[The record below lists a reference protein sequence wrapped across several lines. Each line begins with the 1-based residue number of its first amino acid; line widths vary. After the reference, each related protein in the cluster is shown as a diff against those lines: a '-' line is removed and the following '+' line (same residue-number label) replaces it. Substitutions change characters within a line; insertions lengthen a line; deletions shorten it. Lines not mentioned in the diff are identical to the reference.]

1 MERDAL
7 ASLSEDLG
15 KDLGARRAGPV
26 EVEEQAG
33 VRVLVLRGDWTAS
46 SLVACERALLA
57 QAGPQAGGQA
67 ARLRFDLA
75 NLARMDTAGAWLIQ
89 REVKLR
95 EEAGASVEVTGATEA
110 VATLLATVTRH
121 DVEHPPIEPPYVN
134 PIAAVIERLGA
145 GTFSLLRAAAE
156 LVNFLGLLLVTLAR
170 SLVQPRRLRLVSI
183 VSHMEATGL
192 NAMPIVGLLSFLIGI
207 VLAYQSAD
215 QLAKFGAEIFTVNIV
230 GIGMLRE
237 MGVILTAIIVA
248 GRSGSAFTAQIGT
261 MKVNQEIDAM
271 TTIGLDPIEVL
282 VVPRVIALS
291 ITLPLLTF
299 YAILMG
305 LLGGAV
311 MANASLDIT
320 FVQFLRQL
328 NGAVTLSSFWFGVL
342 KAVPFAFV
350 IAMVGCFEGLKVKG
364 DAASVGEQTT
374 RSVVESI
381 FLVIVIDAVLS
392 IFASVVGI

>member
-1 MERDAL
+1 M
-7 ASLSEDLG
+7 ASLSEEAGRDAG
-15 KDLGARRAGPV
+15 PRRAGPL
-26 EVEEQAG
+26 EVREQADA
-33 VRVLVLRGDWTAS
+33 RILILRGDWTAQT
-46 SLVACERALLA
+46 LIACERAL
-57 QAGPQAGGQA
+57 A
-67 ARLRFDLA
+67 AETAATSGRLRFDLA
-75 NLARMDTAGAWLIQ
+75 NLGRIDTAGAWLIQ
-89 REVKLR
+89 REIQAR
-95 EEAGASVEVTGATEA
+95 EAAGVALEVTGATEA
-110 VATLLATVTRH
+110 VATLLATVTRN
-121 DVEHPPIEPPYVN
+121 DVEHPSIEPPYVN
-134 PIAAVIERLGA
+134 PVVAMIERLGA
-145 GTFSLLRAAAE
+145 GTFSVIGAAAE
-156 LVNFLGLLLVTLAR
+156 FLNCLGVLLVTLGR
-170 SLVQPRRLRLVSI
+170 SLVQPRRLRVVSI
-183 VSHMEATGL
+183 VSHMESTGL

-230 GIGMLRE
+230 GIGVLRE

-261 MKVNQEIDAM
+261 MKVNQEVDAM
-271 TTIGLDPIEVL
+271 MTIGLDPIEVL

-299 YAILMG
+299 YADIMG

-311 MANASLDIT
+311 MANAALDIS

-328 NGAVTLSSFWFGVL
+328 NDAVTLSTFWFGVC

-374 RSVVESI
+374 RSVVEAI

-392 IFASVVGI
+392 VFASVIGI

>member
-1 MERDAL
+1 M
-7 ASLSEDLG
+7 ASLSEEAGRDAGSRL
-15 KDLGARRAGPV
+15 AGPV
-26 EVEEQAG
+26 EVRDQADA
-33 VRVLVLRGDWTAS
+33 RVLVLLGDWTAP
-46 SLVACERALLA
+46 SLVACERALSA
-57 QAGPQAGGQA
+57 QAA
-67 ARLRFDLA
+67 APAERLRFDLA
-75 NLARMDTAGAWLIQ
+75 KLVRIDTAGAWLIQ
-89 REVKLR
+89 RAIRAR
-95 EEAGASVEVTGATEA
+95 EAAGIAVEVTGATEA

-134 PIAAVIERLGA
+134 PVVAMIERLGA
-145 GTFSLLRAAAE
+145 GTLSVLQAATE
-156 LVNFLGLLLVTLAR
+156 LVNFLGLLLVTLSR
-170 SLVQPRRLRLVSI
+170 CLVQPRRLRLVSI
-183 VSHMEATGL
+183 VSHIESTGL

-215 QLAKFGAEIFTVNIV
+215 QLAKFGAQIFTVNIV
-230 GIGMLRE
+230 GVGMLRE

-261 MKVNQEIDAM
+261 MKVNQEVDAM

-299 YAILMG
+299 YAVLMG

-311 MANASLDIT
+311 MANAALDIT

-328 NGAVTLSSFWFGVL
+328 NSAVTLGSFWFGVL
-342 KAVPFAFV
+342 KALPFAFV

-392 IFASVVGI
+392 VFASVVGI

>member
-1 MERDAL
+1 MR
-7 ASLSEDLG
+7 
-15 KDLGARRAGPV
+15 
-26 EVEEQAG
+26 EQAG
-33 VRVLVLRGDWTAS
+33 ARALILRGDWTAP
-46 SLVACERALLA
+46 SLVACERALSA
-57 QAGPQAGGQA
+57 QLGGVPLRGGA
-67 ARLRFDLA
+67 ERLRFDLA
-75 NLARMDTAGAWLIQ
+75 NLGRIDTAGAWLIQ
-89 REVKLR
+89 REVKAQ
-95 EEAGASVEVTGATEA
+95 EAAGLAVEVTGATEA
-110 VATLLATVTRH
+110 VATLLAKVTRH

-134 PIAAVIERLGA
+134 PVVAMIERLGA
-145 GTFSLLRAAAE
+145 GTFSLVRAAAE
-156 LVNFLGLLLVTLAR
+156 LVNFLGLLLVTLGR

-183 VSHMEATGL
+183 VSHMESTGL

-230 GIGMLRE
+230 GIGVLRE

-261 MKVNQEIDAM
+261 MKVNQEVDAM
-271 TTIGLDPIEVL
+271 MTIGLDPIEVL

-299 YAILMG
+299 YADIMG

-311 MANASLDIT
+311 MANAALDIS

-328 NGAVTLSSFWFGVL
+328 NNAVTLSTFWFGVC

-374 RSVVESI
+374 RSVVEAI

-392 IFASVVGI
+392 VFASVIGI

>member
-1 MERDAL
+1 M
-7 ASLSEDLG
+7 ASLSEE
-15 KDLGARRAGPV
+15 AGTDAASRPV
-26 EVEEQAG
+26 EPLEVREQADA
-33 VRVLVLRGDWTAS
+33 RVLILRGDWTAP
-46 SLVACERALLA
+46 SLVACERTLSA
-57 QAGPQAGGQA
+57 QVGGGA

-75 NLARMDTAGAWLIQ
+75 SLGRIDTAGAWLIQ
-89 REVKLR
+89 RQVR
-95 EEAGASVEVTGATEA
+95 TQEEAGVAVEVTGATEA
-110 VATLLATVTRH
+110 VATLLAKVTRH

-134 PIAAVIERLGA
+134 PVVAMIERLGA
-145 GTFSLLRAAAE
+145 GTFSVLRAATE
-156 LVNFLGLLLVTLAR
+156 LVNFLGLLLVTLGR
-170 SLVQPRRLRLVSI
+170 SLIQPRRLRVVSI
-183 VSHMEATGL
+183 VSHMESTGL

-230 GIGMLRE
+230 GIGVLRE

-328 NGAVTLSSFWFGVL
+328 NSAVTLSSFWFGVL

>member
-1 MERDAL
+1 M
-7 ASLSEDLG
+7 ASLSGETG
-15 KDLGARRAGPV
+15 IEEGSRRAGPV
-26 EVEEQAG
+26 EAREQAG
-33 VRVLVLRGDWTAS
+33 ARVLVLQGDWTAA
-46 SLVACERALLA
+46 SLVACERALVA
-57 QAGPQAGGQA
+57 QAAAPA

-75 NLARMDTAGAWLIQ
+75 KLVRIDTAGAWLIQ
-89 REVKLR
+89 REVRAR
-95 EEAGASVEVTGATEA
+95 EVAGVAVEVTGATES
-110 VATLLATVTRH
+110 VATLLATVTQH

-134 PIAAVIERLGA
+134 PVVALIERLGA
-145 GTFSLLRAAAE
+145 GTFSVLNAATE

-170 SLVQPRRLRLVSI
+170 CLVQPRRLRLVSV
-183 VSHMEATGL
+183 VSHMESTGL
-192 NAMPIVGLLSFLIGI
+192 NAMPIVGLLCFLMGI

-215 QLAKFGAEIFTVNIV
+215 QLAKFGAQIFTVNIV
-230 GIGMLRE
+230 GVAMLRE

-261 MKVNQEIDAM
+261 MKVNQEVDAM

-282 VVPRVIALS
+282 VVPRVIALL

-311 MANASLDIT
+311 MANADLGIT

-328 NGAVTLSSFWFGVL
+328 NNAVTLGSFWFGVL
-342 KAVPFAFV
+342 KALPFAFV

-364 DAASVGEQTT
+364 DAASVGQQTT

-392 IFASVVGI
+392 VFASVVGI

>member
-1 MERDAL
+1 M
-7 ASLSEDLG
+7 ASLSEEAGRD
-15 KDLGARRAGPV
+15 AASRPAGPV
-26 EVEEQAG
+26 EVREQAG
-33 VRVLVLRGDWTAS
+33 ARALILRGDWTAP
-46 SLVACERALLA
+46 SLVACERALSA
-57 QAGPQAGGQA
+57 QLGGVPLRGGA
-67 ARLRFDLA
+67 ERLRFDLA
-75 NLARMDTAGAWLIQ
+75 NLGRIDTAGAWLIQ
-89 REVKLR
+89 REVKAQ
-95 EEAGASVEVTGATEA
+95 EAAGLAVEVTGATEA
-110 VATLLATVTRH
+110 VATLLAKVTRH
-121 DVEHPPIEPPYVN
+121 DVAHPPIEPPYVN
-134 PIAAVIERLGA
+134 PVVAMIERLGA
-145 GTFSLLRAAAE
+145 GTFSVVRAAAE
-156 LVNFLGLLLVTLAR
+156 LVNFLGLLLVTLGR

-183 VSHMEATGL
+183 VSHMESTGL

-230 GIGMLRE
+230 GIGVLRE

-261 MKVNQEIDAM
+261 MKVNQEVDAM
-271 TTIGLDPIEVL
+271 MTIGLDPIEVL

-299 YAILMG
+299 YADIMG

-311 MANASLDIT
+311 MANAALDIS

-328 NGAVTLSSFWFGVL
+328 NDAVTLSTFWFGVC

-374 RSVVESI
+374 RSVVEAI

-392 IFASVVGI
+392 VFASVIGI

>member
-1 MERDAL
+1 MERYVL
-7 ASLSEDLG
+7 ASLSEEAGRDP
-15 KDLGARRAGPV
+15 DSQRSGPV
-26 EVEEQAG
+26 ELREQAG

-46 SLVACERALLA
+46 SLIACERALST
-57 QAGPQAGGQA
+57 QAPSRQA
-67 ARLRFDLA
+67 AAGQLRFDLA
-75 NLARMDTAGAWLIQ
+75 NLARIDTAGAWLIQ
-89 REVKLR
+89 REVR
-95 EEAGASVEVTGATEA
+95 AQEAAGVAVEVTGATEA

-134 PIAAVIERLGA
+134 PVVAMIERLGA
-145 GTFSLLRAAAE
+145 GTFSVLRAGAE
-156 LVNFLGLLLVTLAR
+156 LINFLGLLLVTLGR
-170 SLVQPRRLRLVSI
+170 SLAQPRRLRLVSI
-183 VSHMEATGL
+183 VSHMESTGL

-215 QLAKFGAEIFTVNIV
+215 QLAKFGAQIFTVNIV
-230 GIGMLRE
+230 GIGVLRE

-261 MKVNQEIDAM
+261 MKVNQEVDAM
-271 TTIGLDPIEVL
+271 MTIGLDPIEVL

-299 YAILMG
+299 YADVMG
-305 LLGGAV
+305 LLGGAI

-328 NGAVTLSSFWFGVL
+328 NGAVTLGSFWFGIC

-381 FLVIVIDAVLS
+381 FLVIVIDAILS
-392 IFASVVGI
+392 VFASVVGI